1 MPYREF
7 VSLVHKST
15 KRDYLARVTER
26 DKAEVAELALQ
37 WGYDYWDGSRQ
48 TGYGGYRYDGRWRKV
63 ADAMVAAYGIKPGMR
78 ILDVGAGKGFLLHD
92 LSEAVPG
99 VEVHGLDVST
109 YGIEHAMESV
119 KDKIVAGTAAKLP
132 FPDNHF
138 DLVISINTLHNLYI
152 YDLFSAFKEIE
163 RVGGGTKYICIEAY
177 RNERE
182 KVNLMY
188 WQLTCRAFHTPE
200 EWEWIFGQT
209 GYTGDHEFITFE

>member
-1 MPYREF
+1 MAYRDF

-63 ADAMVAAYGIKPGMR
+63 ADAMVAAYGIVPGMR
-78 ILDVGAGKGFLLHD
+78 ILDVGSGKGFLLHD
-92 LSEAVPG
+92 FKEAVPG
-99 VEVHGLDVST
+99 VEIAGIDISS
-109 YGIEHAMESV
+109 YAIEHTMDDV
-119 KDKIVAGTAAKLP
+119 KPFVQAGDAAKLP
-132 FPDNHF
+132 YPDRHF

-152 YDLFSAFKEIE
+152 DDLWSALREIE
-163 RVGGGTKYICIEAY
+163 RVGRGAKYICVEAY
-177 RNERE
+177 RTERE

-188 WQLTCRAFHTPE
+188 WQLTCRAFHTPA
-200 EWEWIFGQT
+200 EWEWIFRQT
-209 GYTGDHEFITFE
+209 GYRGDHEFITFE